1 MSIDKREFG
10 TAEATSLGAFGGG
23 WKRNTPI
30 DISSATQKH
39 HTIDLD
45 ATRILLQ
52 PDCDV
57 LVYIDGEP
65 TTANSATDDLKLV
78 GNGLTVHEISVPKG
92 IQAGDATKQL
102 YLHILQVTSVALQ
115 YCKIVEA

>member
-1 MSIDKREFG
+1 MSIEKREFG
-10 TAEATSLGAFGGG
+10 TAEATSLGVFGGG
-23 WKRNTPI
+23 WKRNSRI

-52 PDCDV
+52 PDCDIY
-57 LVYIDGEP
+57 VYIDGEP
-65 TTANSATDDLKLV
+65 TTANVAASDLKLV
-78 GNGLTVHEISVPKG
+78 GDGLSIHELSVPKG
-92 IQAGDATKQL
+92 IQAGDQTKQL